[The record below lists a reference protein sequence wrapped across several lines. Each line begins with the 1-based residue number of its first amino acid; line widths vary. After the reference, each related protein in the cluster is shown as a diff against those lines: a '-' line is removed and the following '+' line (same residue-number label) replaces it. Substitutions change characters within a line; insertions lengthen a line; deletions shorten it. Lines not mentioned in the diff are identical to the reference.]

1 MEKVTDKQHG
11 LLEQLRDRLN
21 PAIEDL
27 GYELYD
33 LEDLQSQ
40 GQRIL
45 RVSIDH
51 EQGIQLEDCVRIDQK
66 LQKLLD
72 ENDPIEE
79 AYTLE
84 VSSPGIDRPLTRL
97 TDFEAWNGYEAKIE
111 TIEAI
116 DGQKRFKGIL
126 AGINNEE
133 VLITINIGT
142 IGLDFNWI
150 SDAKLILT
158 DDLITETLNQQN
170 KFNENDFDEIEQEV
184 LN

>member
-1 MEKVTDKQHG
+1 MNNLIAKTELDNRMLKIFSPVVEDMG
-11 LLEQLRDRLN
+11 FEIVRVRLVDGRSKLIQVMVDN
-21 PAIEDL
+21 SSGTINVDECAKISTELSAII
-27 GYELYD
+27 D
-33 LEDLQSQ
+33 LEDPY
-40 GQRIL
+40 
-45 RVSIDH
+45 D
-51 EQGIQLEDCVRIDQK
+51 
-66 LQKLLD
+66 
-72 ENDPIEE
+72 DPFN
-79 AYTLE
+79 LE

-111 TIEAI
+111 TVEAI

-150 SDAKLILT
+150 SDAKLVLT
-158 DDLITETLNQQN
+158 DDLITKTLNQQN